1 MKRLVLILGVLACM
15 TFLVTPAAA
24 AGPQS
29 LPDAACNQGTVNAR
43 AQAPSDAAHHIPGL
57 HDFDSDGVFACYHR
71 NPTYPP
77 PSPTLE

>member
-1 MKRLVLILGVLACM
+1 MKRLVLIPVVFACM
-15 TFLVTPAAA
+15 TFLVTPAGAT
-24 AGPQS
+24 GPQP
-29 LPDAACNQGTVNAR
+29 LPDAACNQGTANAE
-43 AQAPSDAAHHIPGL
+43 AQAASGALHHIASL